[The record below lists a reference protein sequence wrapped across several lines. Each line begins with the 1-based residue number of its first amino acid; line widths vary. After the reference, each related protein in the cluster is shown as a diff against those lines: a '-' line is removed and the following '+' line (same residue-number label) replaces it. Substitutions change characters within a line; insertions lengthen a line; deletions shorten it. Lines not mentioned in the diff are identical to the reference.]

1 LRHLPPTAF
10 CASHQALLKFFSTA
24 VPSDFMETIMSE
36 ILHINDETFDQTV
49 NSDTT
54 VFVDFWAPWCGPCR
68 MLAPRL
74 EQAAETF
81 DGRAVIA
88 KYNCDEASDK
98 AAQYGVRGIP
108 TVIAFK
114 KGEVIDQR
122 TGACDQATLDA
133 FIEKNL

>member
-1 LRHLPPTAF
+1 
-10 CASHQALLKFFSTA
+10 
-24 VPSDFMETIMSE
+24 MSE

-49 NSDTT
+49 DSDTT

-88 KYNCDEASDK
+88 KYNGDEASDK

-108 TVIAFK
+108 TVFAFK

-122 TGACDQATLDA
+122 TGACDQATLMRLSKRTSKILFLRCGA
-133 FIEKNL
+133 QHP

>member
-1 LRHLPPTAF
+1 
-10 CASHQALLKFFSTA
+10 
-24 VPSDFMETIMSE
+24 MSE

-122 TGACDQATLDA
+122 TVPATRLRLMRLSKRTSKILFLRCGAQHP
-133 FIEKNL
+133 

>member
-1 LRHLPPTAF
+1 M
-10 CASHQALLKFFSTA
+10 KFFTSTTKLLIRPSTA
-24 VPSDFMETIMSE
+24 TLPFLLTSGRPGA
-36 ILHINDETFDQTV
+36 
-49 NSDTT
+49 
-54 VFVDFWAPWCGPCR
+54 APAACS
-68 MLAPRL
+68 PRAL
-74 EQAAETF
+74 KAAETF

>member
-1 LRHLPPTAF
+1 
-10 CASHQALLKFFSTA
+10 
-24 VPSDFMETIMSE
+24 METIMSE

-88 KYNCDEASDK
+88 KYNYDEASDK